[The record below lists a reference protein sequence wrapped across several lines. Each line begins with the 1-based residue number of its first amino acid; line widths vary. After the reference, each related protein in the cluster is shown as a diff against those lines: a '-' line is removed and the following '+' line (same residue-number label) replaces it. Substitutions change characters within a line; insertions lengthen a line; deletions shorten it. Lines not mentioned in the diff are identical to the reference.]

1 MLNAVILSTAR
12 TPIAKAYRGAFNDT
26 HGATLGAHVIS
37 HAVQRAGVQPTQVED
52 VIMGSALPEGA
63 TGGNI
68 ARHSLLRAGFDPS
81 VPGVTVNRACGSSLQ
96 AIAFAAQRVRSGEAD
111 LLVAGG
117 VESVS
122 LVQDH
127 RNVHRFREPWI
138 EENRPDLYW
147 SMIQTAD
154 YVGEK
159 YSVSREEQDRFAL
172 ESQQRAVAAQAAGR
186 LDQEIVPLTTV
197 KVLRDKAGNEL
208 GREEVTLQADE
219 GARPNTTLES
229 LAGLKPV
236 GGANGTVTAGN
247 ASQLSDGASA
257 CVVASERFAE
267 QHGITPLGRYIG
279 FEVAGCEPNEM
290 GIGPIFAIPRLLK
303 KHGLTVDDIDLWELN
318 EAFAVQAVY
327 CRDFLGI
334 PSERLNVNGGAIAI
348 GHPYGMTGSRLVGHA
363 LLEGRRRNA
372 RYVVATMCISG
383 GQGAAGLF
391 EVIHE

>member
-1 MLNAVILSTAR
+1 MNAVILSTAR

-37 HAVQRAGVQPTQVED
+37 HAVQRAGAQPDQVED

-68 ARHSLLRAGFDPS
+68 ARHSLLRAGFAPS

-159 YSVSREEQDRFAL
+159 YNVAREEQDRFAL

-186 LDQEIVPLTTV
+186 FDAEIVPLTTV
-197 KVLRDKAGNEL
+197 KVLRDKQGNEI

-219 GARPNTTLES
+219 GTRPGTTLES
-229 LAGLKPV
+229 LSALRPV
-236 GGANGTVTAGN
+236 GGPNGCVTAGN

-257 CVVASERFAE
+257 CVVASERYAE
-267 QHGITPLGRYIG
+267 KHGVTPLGRYIG
-279 FEVAGCEPNEM
+279 FEVAGCEPGEM

-303 KHGLTVDDIDLWELN
+303 KHGLAVDDIDLWELN

-334 PSERLNVNGGAIAI
+334 PGDRLNVNGGAIAV

-363 LLEGRRRNA
+363 LLEGRRRKA

-391 EVIHE
+391 EVIHD

>member
-1 MLNAVILSTAR
+1 MNAVILSTAR

>member
-1 MLNAVILSTAR
+1 LNAVILSTAR

-37 HAVQRAGVQPTQVED
+37 HAVQRAGVQPAQIED

-127 RNVHRFREPWI
+127 RNVHRFREAWI

-159 YSVSREEQDRFAL
+159 YKVAREEQDRFAL
-172 ESQQRAVAAQAAGR
+172 ESQQRAVAAQAAGL

-219 GARPNTTLES
+219 GTRPNTTLES

-236 GGANGTVTAGN
+236 GSSNGTVTAGN

-267 QHGITPLGRYIG
+267 QQGITPLGRYMG
-279 FEVAGCEPNEM
+279 FEVAGCEPGEM

-334 PSERLNVNGGAIAI
+334 PGERLNVNGGAIAI

-363 LLEGRRRNA
+363 LLEGRRRKA